1 MIRASSRASVLWSI
15 EGTDCPGTSYL
26 MGTMHVRD
34 RRAFRRW
41 QQVIQKVET
50 CDVFAAEIQID
61 QLKSMPRLLPSVAPL
76 HQLLPE
82 RKFQKL
88 RRQLRKGAG
97 IDIDSYDHLP
107 PVILLQLIDEA
118 LLARDYPASLDESLW
133 DYAKMQGKE
142 LLGLETTDAQ
152 LDFLRQLNGIFQV
165 RQLLEVGSR
174 WPRHRRQAMR
184 MAALYEA
191 EEIDKLYQSAR
202 QGAGHI
208 RKTLLLQRNEHMAR
222 SLSKLLRSQTVFCA
236 VGAAHLGGG
245 KGMLSRLKK
254 EGFTVKP
261 IKPA

>member
-1 MIRASSRASVLWSI
+1 M
-15 EGTDCPGTSYL
+15 PG
-26 MGTMHVRD
+26 
-34 RRAFRRW
+34 
-41 QQVIQKVET
+41 
-50 CDVFAAEIQID
+50 
-61 QLKSMPRLLPSVAPL
+61 LLPAVAPL

-97 IDIDSYDHLP
+97 IDIVSCDHLP

-133 DYAKMQGKE
+133 NYAKMQGKE
-142 LLGLETTDAQ
+142 LLGLETTETQ
-152 LDFLRQLNGIFQV
+152 LGFLRQLNNTFQV

-191 EEIDKLYQSAR
+191 EEIDRLYQSAR
-202 QGAGHI
+202 QGAGLI
-208 RKTLLLQRNEHMAR
+208 RKTLLFQRNEHMAR
-222 SLSKLLRSQTVFCA
+222 TLSGLLRSQTIFCA

-245 KGMLSRLKK
+245 KGLLSRLKK
-254 EGFTVKP
+254 EGYIVKP
-261 IKPA
+261 VPPA

>member
-1 MIRASSRASVLWSI
+1 MTRASSRASVLWSI
-15 EGTDCPGTSYL
+15 EGADCPGTSYL

-34 RRAFRRW
+34 RRAFSRW

-50 CDVFAAEIQID
+50 CEAFAAEIQID
-61 QLKSMPRLLPSVAPL
+61 QLKSMPGLLPAVAPL

-97 IDIDSYDHLP
+97 IDIVSCDHLP

-133 DYAKMQGKE
+133 NYAKMQGKE
-142 LLGLETTDAQ
+142 LLGLETTETQ
-152 LDFLRQLNGIFQV
+152 LGFLRQLNNTFQV

-191 EEIDKLYQSAR
+191 EEID
-202 QGAGHI
+202 
-208 RKTLLLQRNEHMAR
+208 
-222 SLSKLLRSQTVFCA
+222 
-236 VGAAHLGGG
+236 
-245 KGMLSRLKK
+245 RL
-254 EGFTVKP
+254 
-261 IKPA
+261 